1 MVQAL
6 VHGVLMDKWLIWR
19 LRWVLLRAAGVA
31 LVIKRAMPGV
41 TEGPQGDWVGASL
54 GARERQARLAPIYV
68 GLVVQSRVRYTNE

>member
-6 VHGVLMDKWLIWR
+6 VHGVLMDNWLIWR

-41 TEGPQGDWVGASL
+41 TEGPQGDCG
-54 GARERQARLAPIYV
+54 GGGPPCLAPV
-68 GLVVQSRVRYTNE
+68 SVRLDLHLYM